1 MRGSTHRSGSTAR
14 TTARIVLPDGS
25 PLSRASDEEQI
36 WISHMISSD
45 EEQIWISHM
54 ISSDEEQI
62 WISHMISDEEQIWIS
77 HMISDPGLMKELV
90 REDDAVDVTKQR
102 PSSSFTVDLHSR
114 PSLPPRRHAAAGV
127 ELCERLATRI
137 RACTTHSSSLVA
149 SFAIERGQPAAADRI
164 GHMVLRRVEAHRHRK
179 GQLEAECRSV
189 DHPSRSA
196 LAADDRAQYIRV

>member
-25 PLSRASDEEQI
+25 PLSRA
-36 WISHMISSD
+36 SD

-102 PSSSFTVDLHSR
+102 PSSR
-114 PSLPPRRHAAAGV
+114 PSL
-127 ELCERLATRI
+127 
-137 RACTTHSSSLVA
+137 
-149 SFAIERGQPAAADRI
+149 
-164 GHMVLRRVEAHRHRK
+164 
-179 GQLEAECRSV
+179 
-189 DHPSRSA
+189 
-196 LAADDRAQYIRV
+196 

>member
-25 PLSRASDEEQI
+25 PLSRA
-36 WISHMISSD
+36 SD

-137 RACTTHSSSLVA
+137 RACTTHSSPSVA
-149 SFAIERGQPAAADRI
+149 SHPWVAQA
-164 GHMVLRRVEAHRHRK
+164 
-179 GQLEAECRSV
+179 S
-189 DHPSRSA
+189 PSRGA
-196 LAADDRAQYIRV
+196 LYRAQSRALTGALYRAQASPSTMTFP

>member
-77 HMISDPGLMKELV
+77 HMISDEEQIWISHMISDPGLMKELV

-127 ELCERLATRI
+127 ELCERLATSI
-137 RACTTHSSSLVA
+137 RACTTHSSPSVA
-149 SFAIERGQPAAADRI
+149 SHPWVAQA
-164 GHMVLRRVEAHRHRK
+164 
-179 GQLEAECRSV
+179 S
-189 DHPSRSA
+189 PSRGA
-196 LAADDRAQYIRV
+196 LYRAQSRALTGALYRAQASPSTMTFP